1 MGVYLMI
8 HIKQHRKLINH
19 YRTLEILSVDDNLN
33 NCKKDVLRI
42 LNKDTNEE
50 IINLDITPDG
60 IIHIWSNNYNLKVDK
75 DA

>member
-1 MGVYLMI
+1 MI
-8 HIKQHRKLINH
+8 HVKQHRKLINGF
-19 YRTLEILSVDDNLN
+19 RTLEISYVDDNLK

-60 IIHIWSNNYNLKVDK
+60 IINIWSNNYNLKVDK

>member
-1 MGVYLMI
+1 MI
-8 HIKQHRKLINH
+8 HVKQHRKLINGF
-19 YRTLEILSVDDNLN
+19 RTLEISYVDDNLN

-42 LNKDTNEE
+42 LNRGTNEE

-60 IIHIWSNNYNLKVDK
+60 IIHVWSNTYNLKVDK

>member
-1 MGVYLMI
+1 MI
-8 HIKQHRKLINH
+8 HVKQHRKLINGF
-19 YRTLEILSVDDNLN
+19 RTLEISYVDDNLN

-42 LNKDTNEE
+42 LNRDTNEE

-60 IIHIWSNNYNLKVDK
+60 IINVWSNNYNLKVDK

>member
-1 MGVYLMI
+1 MI
-8 HIKQHRKLINH
+8 HIKQHRKLINGF
-19 YRTLEILSVDDNLN
+19 RTLEITSEDDNLN

-42 LNKDTNEE
+42 LNRDTNEE

-60 IIHIWSNNYNLKVDK
+60 IINVWSNNYNLKVDK

>member
-1 MGVYLMI
+1 MI
-8 HIKQHRKLINH
+8 HVKQHRKLMCDF
-19 YRTLEILSVDDNLN
+19 RTLEILSVDGNLN

-42 LNKDTNEE
+42 LNRDTNQE

-60 IIHIWSNNYNLKVDK
+60 VIHVWSNTYNLKVDK

>member
-1 MGVYLMI
+1 MI
-8 HIKQHRKLINH
+8 HVKQHRKLMYG
-19 YRTLEILSVDDNLN
+19 YRTLEIISEDDNLN

-42 LNKDTNEE
+42 LNRDTNEE

-60 IIHIWSNNYNLKVDK
+60 IIHVWSNTYNLKVDK

>member
-1 MGVYLMI
+1 MI
-8 HIKQHRKLINH
+8 HVKQHRKLINGF
-19 YRTLEILSVDDNLN
+19 RTLEISYVDDNLK

-42 LNKDTNEE
+42 LDKNTNEE

-60 IIHIWSNNYNLKVDK
+60 IINVWSNVYNLKVDK

>member
-1 MGVYLMI
+1 MI
-8 HIKQHRKLINH
+8 HVKQHRKLMYG
-19 YRTLEILSVDDNLN
+19 YRTLEISSVDDNLN

-42 LNKDTNEE
+42 LNRNTNEE

-60 IIHIWSNNYNLKVDK
+60 IINVWSNNYNLKVDK

>member
-1 MGVYLMI
+1 MI
-8 HIKQHRKLINH
+8 HVKQHRKLMYG
-19 YRTLEILSVDDNLN
+19 YRTLEISFVDDNLN

-60 IIHIWSNNYNLKVDK
+60 IINVWSNNYNLKVDK
-75 DA
+75 DV

>member
-1 MGVYLMI
+1 MI
-8 HIKQHRKLINH
+8 HVKQHRKLINGF
-19 YRTLEILSVDDNLN
+19 RTLEISYVDDNLS

-60 IIHIWSNNYNLKVDK
+60 IINVWSNNYNLKVDK

>member
-1 MGVYLMI
+1 MI
-8 HIKQHRKLINH
+8 HVKQHRKLINGF
-19 YRTLEILSVDDNLN
+19 RTLEISSVDDNLN

-42 LNKDTNEE
+42 LNRDTNEE

-60 IIHIWSNNYNLKVDK
+60 IINVWSNNYNLKVDE

>member
-1 MGVYLMI
+1 MI
-8 HIKQHRKLINH
+8 HVKQHRKLMCGF
-19 YRTLEILSVDDNLN
+19 RTLEITSEDDKLN

-42 LNKDTNEE
+42 LNRDTNEE

-60 IIHIWSNNYNLKVDK
+60 VIHVWSNTYNLKVDK

>member
-1 MGVYLMI
+1 MGVHLMI
-8 HIKQHRKLINH
+8 HIKQHRKLINGF
-19 YRTLEILSVDDNLN
+19 RTLEITSEDDNLN

-42 LNKDTNEE
+42 LNRDTNEE

-60 IIHIWSNNYNLKVDK
+60 IINVWSNNYNLKVDK

>member
-1 MGVYLMI
+1 MI
-8 HIKQHRKLINH
+8 HVKQHRKLM
-19 YRTLEILSVDDNLN
+19 YGFRTLEISFVDDNLN

-42 LNKDTNEE
+42 LNRDTNEE

-60 IIHIWSNNYNLKVDK
+60 IIHVWSNTYNLKVDK